1 MRSEENVGVKAVRQI
16 AALSERVAV
25 LVLESDPHSLLT
37 WESCVELLIRILK
50 RCIKCDQTS
59 ALCVAGDESAEYKL
73 LVSSSSDLCNAAIHA
88 VPFCKLPSEI
98 ESDDSGILS
107 LRSRSM
113 SLLAAC
119 MCCVRSLCGDV
130 HADQPDMALRAQQFL
145 ESSHAS
151 GTTEDDLSDDS
162 LLAAFELAL
171 VDEGGVLPDQ
181 RIADVRALGS
191 FLNRDESNEL
201 ASRGGDQ
208 PCREVLAFMYFTT
221 ILRKRRG
228 DFLKALLADGDARL
242 SSPSR
247 ALQSSIDARLEAI
260 VTAGDSNDGMA
271 VFNDLMVSFWLPRKL
286 VVVRST
292 LLLGR
297 RCRRAAERSCP
308 HVLQCAH
315 HVAMQGPLRVWMSG
329 VLIEQKVDEDSSS
342 TLKTSRT
349 SNGQE
354 TSFMTLNSSEEA
366 MRRWKRNEIHIE
378 QTCAI
383 LSGLAMLTSKSSEE
397 VRTAKAFGGKVD
409 LPFLNVR
416 PPPPSSTAATEACMG
431 ARLMLCGST
440 WFFYT
445 TEGATDARSSDV
457 GVRIMAH
464 GDGME
469 GLKRCAALFADALR

>member
-1 MRSEENVGVKAVRQI
+1 MRSHKNVGVKAVRQI

-37 WESCVELLIRILK
+37 WESCVELLMRILK
-50 RCIKCDQTS
+50 RCVKCDRTTT
-59 ALCVAGDESAEYKL
+59 LCVAGDQSAEFKL

-107 LRSRSM
+107 LRSRCM

-130 HADQPDMALRAQQFL
+130 HGDQSDMALRAQQFL

-151 GTTEDDLSDDS
+151 GTTEDDLDDDS

-171 VDEGGVLPDQ
+171 VDEEAVLPDQ

-201 ASRGGDQ
+201 ASRAGDQ

-221 ILRKRRG
+221 ILRRRRG
-228 DFLKALLADGDARL
+228 AFLNALLNDADTRL
-242 SSPSR
+242 PSPSR
-247 ALQSSIDARLEAI
+247 DLQSSIDARLEAI

-271 VFNDLMVSFWLPRKL
+271 VFNDLMVSFWLPRNL

-292 LLLGR
+292 LLIGR

-329 VLIEQKVDEDSSS
+329 VLIEQKVDDASSS
-342 TLKTSRT
+342 TLQTTNT
-349 SNGQE
+349 SNGQA
-354 TSFMTLNSSEEA
+354 SFMTLNSSEEA

-409 LPFLNVR
+409 LPFFNVR
-416 PPPPSSTAATEACMG
+416 PPPPSSTDASEARMG

-445 TEGATDARSSDV
+445 TEGATDARSSEV

-464 GDGME
+464 GDGID